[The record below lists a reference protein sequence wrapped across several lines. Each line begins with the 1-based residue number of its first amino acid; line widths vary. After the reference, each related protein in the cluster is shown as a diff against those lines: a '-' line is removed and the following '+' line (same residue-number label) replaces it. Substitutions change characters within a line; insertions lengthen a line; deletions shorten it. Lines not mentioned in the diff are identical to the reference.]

1 MRTRGVFIADQFR
14 HFGAERYFGAI
25 KTITPWVRRLVVFV
39 VVALV
44 SITDLHAAPVSGAL
58 PRVPGNAEMFRRPVA
73 IERLDE
79 TTAVVA
85 NRNGTLSVVD
95 LEQWSVVSE
104 FRLGGHPSDLAK
116 HGSRLLVV
124 DSERSQLH
132 VLQIDRESATVTQS
146 IPMPSHPITIELSH
160 YGRLCTVA
168 CLWSR
173 KLTVIN
179 LLAPDSDAPDGFRFD
194 PELVATLDLPF
205 APREQFFVE
214 NGARLLVADT
224 FGGRLAVINM
234 RDTRRVEAIHEIG
247 GHNIRGLAVN
257 RSTGRLLIS
266 HQFLNDLATPRRSDI
281 IWGVMVDNLVLLAD
295 LERMLQGGETAVQ
308 GRFLS
313 VGYAGQG
320 AGDPNSL
327 FIDARGRTVIALAG
341 VNEVSVFEPDGKAFR
356 RLAVG
361 RRPVALLPV
370 SDGRF
375 VVVNELSDS
384 LSLVDMNLSYEDVS
398 EGNRYPVKD
407 YKKSP
412 KTADG
417 NSPDAPST
425 QTEYKEY
432 ESDSDNYDSTN
443 RYSAGSTYLD
453 DNIYVS
459 HLSLGPAPQP
469 GPAERGE
476 FLFFNARLSH
486 ASWFSC
492 HSCHTDGHTNG
503 GMSDTFGDDTTGAPK
518 RVLSLLGVGQTG
530 PWGWNGKKKSLVAQ
544 IHQSVESTMKGRG
557 ISKSQASDLAA
568 FLKTLPPPPSYLP
581 AQSNED
587 QRLVERGRAIFKSQD
602 CASCHSGQTLTSER
616 VYDVGLV
623 DQRGLREFNPP
634 SLRGVGH
641 RSGLFHD
648 KQAKSVEDVIVRFSH
663 QRSDELNAPDQQ
675 ALIRYLN
682 SL

>member
-1 MRTRGVFIADQFR
+1 M
-14 HFGAERYFGAI
+14 H
-25 KTITPWVRRLVVFV
+25 RLVVFV

-44 SITDLHAAPVSGAL
+44 PFVDLHAAPVDGAL
-58 PRVPGNAEMFRRPVA
+58 PRVPANAEMFRRPVA

-85 NRNGTLSVVD
+85 NRNGTLSVID
-95 LEQWSVVSE
+95 LEEWSVVSE
-104 FRLGGHPSDLAK
+104 FRIGGRPSDLAK

-132 VLQIDRESATVTQS
+132 ILQIDRESATVTRS
-146 IPMPSHPITIELSH
+146 IPTPSHPITIELSH

-205 APREQFFVE
+205 APREQIFLE
-214 NGARLLVADT
+214 HDDRLIVADA
-224 FGGRLAVINM
+224 FGGRLAVISM
-234 RDTRRVEAIHEIG
+234 RGTRRIEAIHEIG
-247 GHNIRGLAVN
+247 AHNIRGLAVN
-257 RSTGRLLIS
+257 RNSGRLLIS
-266 HQFLNDLATPRRSDI
+266 HQFLNELATPRRSDI
-281 IWGVMVDNLVLLAD
+281 VWGVMVDNLVLLAD
-295 LERMLQGGETAVQ
+295 LERLLQGGETALQ

-320 AGDPNSL
+320 AGDPDSL
-327 FIDARGRTVIALAG
+327 FIDATGRTVIALAG

-384 LSLVDMNLSYEDVS
+384 LSLVDMNLSHEDVP
-398 EGNRYPVKD
+398 EDNRYPVTD

-412 KTADG
+412 KTADR
-417 NSPDAPST
+417 NSPDESSR
-425 QTEYKEY
+425 QTEY
-432 ESDSDNYDSTN
+432 ESDNENYDSSN
-443 RYSAGSTYLD
+443 SYSAGSTYLD
-453 DNIYVS
+453 DNVYVS
-459 HLSLGPAPQP
+459 HLSLGPAPEP

-476 FLFFNARLSH
+476 FLFFNARLSQ

-530 PWGWNGKKKSLVAQ
+530 PWGWNGKKKTLVAQ
-544 IHQSVESTMKGRG
+544 IHQSAESTMKGRG

-581 AQSNED
+581 AESNED
-587 QRLVERGRAIFKSQD
+587 QRLVERGRAIFKSQR
-602 CASCHSGQTLTSER
+602 CASCHRGQTLTSEQ

-648 KQAKSVEDVIVRFSH
+648 KQATSIEDVIVKFSH
-663 QRSDELNAPDQQ
+663 QRSDELNAADQQ